1 MDSLQSK
8 LYRICNE
15 FYKNKKL
22 GLVEEIEV
30 NKANATIYST
40 RHQAVANRKKAK
52 WKLDEIAAWFGHAS
66 IETASRHYGRAGRA
80 WGEGGQHAVVQQ
92 GARIVQLQL
101 LQVNGGVEREGGQV
115 DLVGGDVEGVL

>member
-1 MDSLQSK
+1 MWISTAQSNMRYAKPIWDSLQSK

-22 GLVEEIEV
+22 GLVEEIEA

-80 WGEGGQHAVVQQ
+80 WGE
-92 GARIVQLQL
+92 LPL
-101 LQVNGGVEREGGQV
+101 LQAITFKH
-115 DLVGGDVEGVL
+115 